1 MNRLYKGLEPQPD
14 TFYKCINF
22 YGDDGI
28 EYCTPDGST
37 LVFAK
42 DTLEIPYP
50 FPDVYVFTQVY
61 DSQSRIPPEAI
72 PREVSVCDRMS
83 VCWMLSSEF
92 GMLMLVY
99 PQGMNHSVLEKGYG
113 KEFRFMYS
121 LADFGVLHYG
131 YYIVPGLGSLVD
143 MGSSHWFTPTPD
155 HFIASV
161 HKLIPRD
168 FFGGPELYEDY
179 GISRRELDEFFDCG
193 EFHPWEDIEKDH
205 CFYQY
210 GDFIVYV
217 SSCKDLAEGRT
228 SPLWFEFSG
237 LHNAYIYVEDCSDM
251 VPALAKPM
259 EGKVNVG
266 LYECSKGSYN
276 FALTLEPC
284 TGKKGSM
291 VYNVCDLLTEL
302 SDAEVRGWIDL
313 PSCRFS
319 LDDDGGVQ
327 LVYWRDITTS
337 GYSSTRELLDMLF
350 FE

>member
-22 YGDDGI
+22 YSDDGI

-61 DSQSRIPPEAI
+61 DRQSRIPPEAI

-83 VCWMLSSEF
+83 VCWMWSSEF

-121 LADFGVLHYG
+121 LADFDALCLEYCTVT
-131 YYIVPGLGSLVD
+131 GLGSLTRI
-143 MGSSHWFTPTPD
+143 GPTCWFTPDSCTV
-155 HFIASV
+155 AM
-161 HKLIPRD
+161 HKLIPDD
-168 FFGGPELYEDY
+168 FFGGPELYREY
-179 GISRRELDEFFDCG
+179 GISDRELDEFFDCG

-210 GDFIVYV
+210 GDFIIYV
-217 SSCKDLAEGRT
+217 SSRKDLAEGRT
-228 SPLWFEFSG
+228 PSLWFECSG
-237 LHNAYIYVEDCSDM
+237 SYNAYLYLEDCSDM
-251 VPALAKPM
+251 VPALAKPI

-291 VYNVCDLLTEL
+291 VYNVYDLLTEL

-313 PSCRFS
+313 PICWFF
-319 LDDDGGVQ
+319 LGDDGGVQ

-337 GYSSTRELLDMLF
+337 GYSSTRELLDMLL

>member
-1 MNRLYKGLEPQPD
+1 MDFKLQPD
-14 TFYKCINF
+14 TFYRCINI
-22 YGDDGI
+22 YDDEVI
-28 EYCTPDGST
+28 EYCAPDGSI
-37 LVFAK
+37 LIFAR
-42 DTLEIPYP
+42 DNLEIPYP
-50 FPDVYVFTQVY
+50 LLEVYALVKTCRPTDVVTQNIV
-61 DSQSRIPPEAI
+61 PKEAT
-72 PREVSVCDRMS
+72 VCERMS
-83 VCWMLSSEF
+83 VCWMDSSEF
-92 GMLMLVY
+92 GVLMLVY
-99 PQGMNHSVLEKGYG
+99 PKEWDHSILEQAYG
-113 KEFRFMYS
+113 DEFRFMYS
-121 LADFGVLHYG
+121 LADFYAPPNYE
-131 YYIVPGLGSLVD
+131 YYLVPGLGSLN
-143 MGSSHWFTPTPD
+143 MISSTCWFSPD
-155 HFIASV
+155 SDTMAI
-161 HKLIPRD
+161 HKLITRD
-168 FFGGPELYEDY
+168 FFGEPELYGKY
-179 GISRRELDEFFDCG
+179 GISDRELDKFFDCG
-193 EFHPWEDIEKDH
+193 EFHPWEDIEYDH

-217 SSCKDLAEGRT
+217 SSRKDLAEGRT

-291 VYNVCDLLTEL
+291 VYNICDLLTEL

-337 GYSSTRELLDMLF
+337 GYSSTRELLDMLLF
-350 FE
+350 K